1 MFHYSACRGQ
11 NRSLVFVEE
20 LVKLFCSNYRQ
31 NPQITAAVHYFQK
44 QPPEVFCKKM
54 CSLKVCKYHRKI
66 PVLEPVF
73 KSCRTWSLQLFYKET
88 PTQVFSCEI
97 CEIVQN
103 PILNSICERLLL
115 YLHYNSHHHFH
126 FYHFHHHQKQ
136 AFADVLHNRC
146 SEKFCKF
153 HRKAPALE
161 SLFNKVADLK
171 PATLNKR
178 RLQHRCFYVKFAKF
192 LRTSFLTVYLRW
204 LLLSHCKLH
213 FYRLRILQTIP
224 LDCNII
230 PLMFQL
236 YFVFFLAAYIF
247 L

>member
-1 MFHYSACRGQ
+1 
-11 NRSLVFVEE
+11 
-20 LVKLFCSNYRQ
+20 
-31 NPQITAAVHYFQK
+31 
-44 QPPEVFCKKM
+44 M

-73 KSCRTWSLQLFYKET
+73 DKVAGLGACNVFTKKLQHRCFPVKFAKLLR
-88 PTQVFSCEI
+88 I
-97 CEIVQN
+97 

-126 FYHFHHHQKQ
+126 FHHFHHHQKQ
-136 AFADVLHNRC
+136 AFADILHNRC

-171 PATLNKR
+171 PATLNER

-192 LRTSFLTVYLRW
+192 LRTSFLTEYLRW

-247 L
+247 LQSCSELFGFHAQ